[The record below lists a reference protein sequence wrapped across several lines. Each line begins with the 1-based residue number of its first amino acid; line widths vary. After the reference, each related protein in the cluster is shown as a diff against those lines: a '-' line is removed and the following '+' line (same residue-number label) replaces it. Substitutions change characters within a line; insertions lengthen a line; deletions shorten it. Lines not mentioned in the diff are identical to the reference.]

1 MYILRIRKQSYKL
14 GTFWAELHSGKQNEQ
29 IAIVEIYRFTNHPA
43 SNNYLFGGIN
53 TKITAH
59 GENNDEIAPK
69 ASGSTSSD
77 PPQTGIQ
84 KHLHKKA
91 KKDGKSNGPTVL
103 KALQKDTASRFT

>member
-1 MYILRIRKQSYKL
+1 M
-14 GTFWAELHSGKQNEQ
+14 
-29 IAIVEIYRFTNHPA
+29 EIYRFTNHPA

-91 KKDGKSNGPTVL
+91 KKDGKSNGATVL
-103 KALQKDTASRFT
+103 KALQKDAASRFT